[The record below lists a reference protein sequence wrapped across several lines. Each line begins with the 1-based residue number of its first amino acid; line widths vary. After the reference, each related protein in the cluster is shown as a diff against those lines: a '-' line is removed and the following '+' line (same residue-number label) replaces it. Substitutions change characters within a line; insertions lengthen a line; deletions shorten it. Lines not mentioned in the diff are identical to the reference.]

1 MTTVSLHN
9 LTKHYDSVAAVDDL
23 SLAVNSGELV
33 ALLGPSGCGKTTTL
47 RMIAGLLDPTA
58 GDIRFGE
65 RSVVNVAPER
75 RGTTMVFQQ
84 GLLFPHMTVAE
95 NVGFGLK
102 MRRVPRRERQAQ
114 VEAMLAR
121 VQLPQMGPRRVSQL
135 SGGQQQRIAL
145 ARALIIEPEVL
156 LLDEPL
162 ANLDANLRLDMRQ
175 LIRDIQREMKITAIF
190 VTHDQEEAVMLA
202 DRVALM
208 MEGRLLQVGPP
219 QDFYARP
226 QSATVARFF
235 RNENFLPGMKRGDA
249 VETNVGTLCIA
260 PQPQPDGPVWL
271 TVRPERVQIGS
282 EFAQNCVPAVVV
294 NSVYMGTYAQ
304 IEVELDGRR
313 WQVQAESETL
323 PAPGEVLPL
332 ALPPKS
338 IWLVPP
344 ETT

>member
-9 LTKHYDSVAAVDDL
+9 LSKRYDGVPAVEALDLDVA
-23 SLAVNSGELV
+23 SGELL

-47 RMIAGLLDPTA
+47 RMIAGLLEPTG

-65 RSVVNVAPER
+65 RSVVDVAPER

-102 MRRVPRRERQAQ
+102 MRNVPRRERQQQ

-162 ANLDANLRLDMRQ
+162 ANLDANLRLEMRQ
-175 LIRDIQREMKITAIF
+175 LIRDIQREMQITAIF

-208 MEGRLLQVGPP
+208 MDGRLLQVGPP

-226 QSATVARFF
+226 NSAQVARFF
-235 RNENFLPGMKRGDA
+235 RNENFLPGTKRGDA
-249 VETNVGTLCIA
+249 VETNVGTLRIA

-271 TVRPERVQIGS
+271 TVRPERVRLGGD
-282 EFAQNCVPAVVV
+282 ATQNCVPAQVI

-304 IEVELDGRR
+304 IEVELGGRR

-323 PAPGEVLPL
+323 PAPGELLPL
-332 ALPPKS
+332 HLPPQS
-338 IWLVPP
+338 IWLVSP
-344 ETT
+344 EA

>member
-9 LTKHYDSVAAVDDL
+9 LTKRYDSVPAVDDL

-47 RMIAGLLDPTA
+47 RMIAGLLDPTD

-65 RSVVNVAPER
+65 RSVVSVAPER

-102 MRRVPRRERQAQ
+102 MRNVPKRERAKQ
-114 VEAMLAR
+114 VDAMLAR

-175 LIRDIQREMKITAIF
+175 LIRDIQREMKITTIF

-208 MEGRLLQVGPP
+208 MDGRLLQIGPP
-219 QDFYARP
+219 QDFYMRP

-235 RNENFLPGMKRGDA
+235 RNENFLPGLKRGNQ
-249 VETNVGTLCIA
+249 VETNVGTLQIA
-260 PQPQPDGPVWL
+260 EQGEPDGKIWL
-271 TVRPERVQIGS
+271 TVRPERIQIGGGHT
-282 EFAQNCVPAVVV
+282 QNCLPASVIS
-294 NSVYMGTYAQ
+294 SVYMGTYAQ

-323 PAPGEVLPL
+323 PSPGEVLPL

-344 ETT
+344 EA